1 MNKRRAVPR
10 LELMEDRMVPSPLGG
25 HLAHSASV
33 ELHRLG
39 RNVSKTYHAI
49 QHDIQAHNTAHHTA
63 HAQHATQS
71 QSPTGFQG
79 FWNSIKSAFKF

>member
-1 MNKRRAVPR
+1 MNRRRAIPR
-10 LELMEDRMVPSPLGG
+10 LELMEDRMVPSQLGG

-39 RNVSKTYHAI
+39 RNVSRAYHSI
-49 QHDIQAHNTAHHTA
+49 QHDIQDHRTA
-63 HAQHATQS
+63 HAHHATPPQS
-71 QSPTGFQG
+71 QSGLQG